1 MPLINTLKLSQELNK
16 VFSKEQTEILVKMFR
31 DFSEDLI
38 TSKFA
43 TLVTKDEFKDLK
55 LIVEELAEAQKR
67 TEQRVEELAEAQK
80 RTEQKVEE
88 LAEAQKR
95 TEEEL
100 RALSR
105 GIKELRTE
113 VGRLSDS
120 IGYGLEDLGKVILP
134 AYIEK
139 KYGISEVEFTRKFIK
154 VNQEEIEINL
164 YSEGKRNGVPI
175 VLLGESR
182 SRIYSNDVNK
192 FLNNLKK
199 LEPFLEKEI
208 FRFMFGYVIHPSA
221 EKIALEKNIELIAT
235 YKLTR

>member
-1 MPLINTLKLSQELNK
+1 
-16 VFSKEQTEILVKMFR
+16 
-31 DFSEDLI
+31 
-38 TSKFA
+38 
-43 TLVTKDEFKDLK
+43 
-55 LIVEELAEAQKR
+55 EAQKR

-80 RTEQKVEE
+80 RTE
-88 LAEAQKR
+88 
-95 TEEEL
+95 EEL
-100 RALSR
+100 RVLSR

-199 LEPFLEKEI
+199 LEPFLEKPI

-221 EKIALEKNIELIAT
+221 EKIALEKNLELIAT
-235 YKLTR
+235 YKLTRSTTPP